1 MTPQEITHYSELM
14 ARFEG
19 GEWTTYYVGGIET
32 RVFKFP
38 DWHITDWPEIIHEDT
53 FGYHTSYDWLHRVWV
68 KFMDLKF
75 DGNAIQFSEYEGIC
89 MTIAGKITHGTIEEA
104 FLELGRAIEW
114 YNQIKKC

>member
-53 FGYHTSYDWLHRVWV
+53 FGYHTDYNWLHRVWV
-68 KFMDLKF
+68 KFRDLDQRHWNKPEWHLHKAQIIR
-75 DGNAIQFSEYEGIC
+75 AIIDSP
-89 MTIAGKITHGTIEEA
+89 IEEA

-114 YNQIKKC
+114 YEQINSKH